1 MSKFLQ
7 RSHKS
12 IATAL
17 FINVTGIKV
26 IYLFMTFLFFVYSGC
41 STSAPKNAILQKNTE
56 EIAILQKTIVEQQ
69 QLLQNLQALTTAQM
83 ERNSELEQA
92 MPPRDLLESL
102 QNGFVELRKKT
113 TLLEKQVSAL
123 QKRVAKSTK
132 KEKTTTVSET
142 PEVEFPKDQ
151 KQLLQGLISLQA
163 GNPDQAVEHLQEIL
177 KQKKPTQLKAEILLA
192 VAHSFL
198 AQGHAKQAASHYG
211 TFLREYPKS
220 RNIPQALYFLG
231 EAMGKLG
238 QQKKQKV
245 LWKEL
250 TTKYPKSPFATR
262 AK

>member
-1 MSKFLQ
+1 MSKFIQ
-7 RSHKS
+7 RSNKS
-12 IATAL
+12 ITMPPFMKMAGTSIFYLLLPVLL
-17 FINVTGIKV
+17 FV
-26 IYLFMTFLFFVYSGC
+26 FFGC
-41 STSAPKNAILQKNTE
+41 STSAPKKTILQKNTE
-56 EIAILQKTIVEQQ
+56 EIADLQETITEQQ
-69 QLLQNLQALTTAQM
+69 ELLHNLQALMADQM
-83 ERNSELEQA
+83 QRNRDLEQA
-92 MPPRDLLESL
+92 IPPRDLLESL
-102 QNGFVELRKKT
+102 QNGFVELQKKIT
-113 TLLEKQVSAL
+113 ALEKQISTL
-123 QKRVAKSTK
+123 QKSTAESAKK
-132 KEKTTTVSET
+132 KKDYELS
-142 PEVEFPKDQ
+142 EVEFPRDQ

-211 TFLREYPKS
+211 TYLSEYPKS

-231 EAMGKLG
+231 EALGKLG

-250 TTKYPKSPFATR
+250 IKKFPKSPFAKL